1 MIFNI
6 DLMFIQGVG
15 YIAIH
20 SILYRFSGVTSE
32 TNVINILPFLRFKVC
47 TLYLLSFFPFR
58 IDHR

>member
-1 MIFNI
+1 
-6 DLMFIQGVG
+6 MFIQGVG

-47 TLYLLSFFPFR
+47 TLYLFSFFPLR